1 MTVQKEREEKGKE
14 RKGRSENHL
23 GSWSKLRAIKQ

>member
-14 RKGRSENHL
+14 RKGRSGSHL
-23 GSWSKLRAIKQ
+23 GSWSKLGAINE